1 MPPAHD
7 LHRLGKVGQL
17 VIAIAVLLAACR
29 PQPPTGRDTLVYGI
43 TTQPIR
49 LNPITQPDIVSRWA
63 IELVCDGLVDVD
75 NGLNLTP
82 ALSTSW
88 ETSPD
93 GLTLTF
99 HLRQGVK
106 WHDGQPFTSADVKF
120 TYDTIRDPD
129 AKPTIAKGDYD
140 SIAGIETPDD
150 YTVVFRLRQPDAS
163 LPSKLMTGIT
173 PRHLLEGQDLATTA
187 FNRQPVGTGPFRLES
202 WQSDQQLTFVANED
216 YFGGKPRLERLV
228 WKIVPDTSALT
239 LQLLSGEVDGAAV
252 TEPRDFVRV
261 REALDLAVYPVLGGN
276 FQISLQLQNP
286 LFQDRPVRQALAYA
300 LDKQAMVD
308 KIMAGAAVIAT
319 SDIPSNS
326 WGYNSDVNTY
336 PYDPDRARAMLA
348 ETGWRPG
355 PDGVLVKDGQ
365 PFRFELMTDAGDE
378 LRKEIALFVRQ
389 QWAEVGVKAEV
400 VFLERNVLIFERLL
414 KGQFEAA
421 LLQTSVRADPDL
433 SRRFHSRSIEIGQNF
448 LHYSNPQ
455 VDALL
460 DQGLMAQDQS
470 DRRAIYFEVQRLM
483 AEDLPQISLFYT
495 RTGYAFRADLKGVRP
510 SPMSPFWNVEAWG
523 Y

>member
-1 MPPAHD
+1 MKDKASESIIF
-7 LHRLGKVGQL
+7 LL
-17 VIAIAVLLAACR
+17 IAVATLLAACR
-29 PQPPTGRDTLVYGI
+29 PGPSSARDTVIYGV

-63 IELVCDGLVDVD
+63 IELVFDGLVDVD
-75 NGLNLTP
+75 DGLNLIP
-82 ALSTSW
+82 ALATSW

-99 HLRQGVK
+99 HLRQGVE

-120 TYDTIRDPD
+120 TYDTIRDPGI
-129 AKPTIAKGDYD
+129 KLTIAKGDYA
-140 SIAGIETPDD
+140 SIAEIETPDD
-150 YTVVFRLRQPDAS
+150 YTAVFCLKQADAS
-163 LPSKLMTGIT
+163 LPSKLTTGIA

-202 WQSDQQLTFVANED
+202 WQSDQQLTFVANPA
-216 YFGGKPRLERLV
+216 YFGGKPGLKRIV
-228 WKIVPDTSALT
+228 WKIVPDTSTLT
-239 LQLLSGEVDGAAV
+239 LQLLSGEVDGATV
-252 TEPRDFVRV
+252 SEPRDFNRL
-261 REALDLAVYPVLGGN
+261 RQEASLAVYPVLGGN

-286 LFQDRPVRQALAYA
+286 LFQDWHVRQALAYA
-300 LDKQAMVD
+300 LDKQAVVD

-319 SDIPSNS
+319 SDILPSS
-326 WGYNSDVNTY
+326 WAYSPDVNTY
-336 PYDPDRARAMLA
+336 PYDPDKARAMFA
-348 ETGWRPG
+348 EAGWQPG

-365 PFRFELMTDAGDE
+365 PFHFELMTDAGDE

-389 QWAEVGVKAEV
+389 QWADVGVQAGV
-400 VFLERNVLIFERLL
+400 VFLERNVFISESLL

-433 SRRFHSRSIEIGQNF
+433 SRRFHSRSIEMGQNF
-448 LHYSNPQ
+448 LHYSNPE

-460 DQGLMAQDQS
+460 DQGLMTQDQTQ
-470 DRRAIYFEVQRLM
+470 RRAIYFEVQRLM

-510 SPMSPFWNVEAWG
+510 SPMSPFWNIEAWS